1 MIKVFRIV
9 NCLLRCAQSARSGF
23 NSGRLRALTK
33 GTDMIRKLLVGAAMT
48 TAFVGGQAQA
58 VTINLIDVGG
68 VAGSPAARGFA
79 AAAAYWESVFTND
92 AVLNFE
98 VGFSPLGPNVL
109 GGTRSNLLQDVSI
122 SSFYGALAV
131 GQSSALDARAVAG
144 LAPLSPTGSV
154 NVTVPQ
160 YLNPTARTGIS
171 DTGTRTAPDGRPIS
185 QEIAISTANVKALYN
200 DNAAYEADYG
210 AGVVDGNIQ
219 FSSTFNFD
227 FDPTDGI
234 TAGSYDFIG
243 VAIHEIG
250 HALGFL
256 SGADDFDYSTGY
268 AGQVDNSWWGYAGD
282 LFRYS
287 APGKLD
293 WTFGTD
299 SYFSIDGGQ
308 TVYENGYFSTGENNG
323 DGWQASHW
331 KEPAQACGNF
341 LGIMNPY
348 ICGGKEDAV
357 EALDLAFFDAIGW
370 NVNVD
375 VLANPGY
382 TFTTGAAFGLVP
394 EPSTWAMMIGGF
406 GMVGGAMRRRRSMT
420 KVSFA

>member
-1 MIKVFRIV
+1 
-9 NCLLRCAQSARSGF
+9 
-23 NSGRLRALTK
+23 
-33 GTDMIRKLLVGAAMT
+33 
-48 TAFVGGQAQA
+48 
-58 VTINLIDVGG
+58 
-68 VAGSPAARGFA
+68 
-79 AAAAYWESVFTND
+79 
-92 AVLNFE
+92 
-98 VGFSPLGPNVL
+98 
-109 GGTRSNLLQDVSI
+109 LQDVSI

-293 WTFGTD
+293 WTFGTN

-331 KEPAQACGNF
+331 KEPAQPCGNF

>member
-1 MIKVFRIV
+1 MKNALKR
-9 NCLLRCAQSARSGF
+9 ASAVM
-23 NSGRLRALTK
+23 L
-33 GTDMIRKLLVGAAMT
+33 AAT
-48 TAFVGGQAQA
+48 SLAAAAPASA

-109 GGTRSNLLQDVSI
+109 GGTRSTLLTDVAI
-122 SSFYGALAV
+122 SSYYGALRAGASSSLDRAAV
-131 GQSSALDARAVAG
+131 GG
-144 LAPLSPTGSV
+144 LAPLTGGSV

-160 YLNPTARTGIS
+160 YLNPTNRTGIAEN
-171 DTGTRTAPDGRPIS
+171 GTRLAPLGQEIS
-185 QEIAISTANVKALYN
+185 SEIAISTANVKALYD

-210 AGVVDGNIQ
+210 AGVIDGNIQ

-243 VAIHEIG
+243 VAIHELG

-256 SGADDFDYSTGY
+256 SGADDFDYSTGF
-268 AGQVDNSWWGYAGD
+268 AGQVDNVWWGYAGD
-282 LFRYS
+282 MFRYS
-287 APGKLD
+287 GEGQLD

-299 SYFSIDGGQ
+299 SYFSLDGGK
-308 TVYENGYFSTGENNG
+308 TAFMNGFFSTGENNG

-331 KEPAQACGNF
+331 KAPGGCTDL

-348 ICGGKEDAV
+348 ICSGLVDKVD
-357 EALDLAFFDAIGW
+357 ALDLAFFDAIGW

-375 VLANPGY
+375 VLANSGY
-382 TFTTGAAFGLVP
+382 AFTTDQAFGLVP
-394 EPSTWAMMIGGF
+394 EPATWAMMIGGM
-406 GMVGGAMRRRRSMT
+406 GLVGGAMRRRRTS
-420 KVSFA
+420 VRFATTTV